1 MAMGFM
7 GLLAAVLGE
16 RIAPALGTKWLS
28 LLLAAGIGSV
38 LYWRWTDLAG
48 RDDLRLY
55 GIVQFGSLAL
65 VLALCVLRP
74 SRYTRGADM
83 FVVVAL
89 YVLAKLF
96 ESLDRQIFGGG
107 GIISGH
113 TLKHLA
119 AALACYFVLRMLM
132 LRRPLVA

>member
-16 RIAPALGTKWLS
+16 RVAPTLASKVLAP
-28 LLLAAGIGSV
+28 LLAAGVGSV
-38 LYWRWTDLAG
+38 VYWRWTDLAG

-65 VLALCVLRP
+65 VLALCLLLP
-74 SRYTRGADM
+74 SRYTRGGDM
-83 FVVVAL
+83 FAVIAFYVV
-89 YVLAKLF
+89 AKLF
-96 ESLDRQIFGGG
+96 EGLDRQIFRVGGF
-107 GIISGH
+107 ISGH

-119 AALACYFVLRMLM
+119 AAIACYLVLRMLM
-132 LRRPLVA
+132 LRRPSTT